1 MGGTGCREGGGGG
14 ESSRSKNEKFV
25 FIGTGIFADHD
36 AQVTAAAYIDASS
49 THKQDDEGTESIK
62 MKGKIGAGMQANE
75 TFWGYFVLSGQFN
88 VTLY

>member
-1 MGGTGCREGGGGG
+1 M
-14 ESSRSKNEKFV
+14 

-62 MKGKIGAGMQANE
+62 MKGKIGAGM
-75 TFWGYFVLSGQFN
+75 
-88 VTLY
+88 